1 MTANR
6 RIDQLQNNDHSMTLL
21 RAIQVA
27 YRYTQRAQAV
37 SLIMSLVIASLGVLA
52 KAAYPPVLPM
62 ATIIGAGWA
71 GVYTVALVPQLG
83 RYLRTSAV
91 LQEMLDTALFGIS
104 WNPVLVGE
112 RLSEDDVSQLSRRF
126 RGDESSLRNY
136 YLVAAVNGPYDV
148 LFCLEQNL
156 AWGSRVRRRFADVL
170 LSFVTVWCA
179 AGIIVGV
186 SAGSTVGNLV
196 IVWFVPSLGL
206 LLYCSEAARAQIL
219 TTRERIRV
227 VGLVRA
233 VMDDSSSPSL
243 IDDKTFAIF
252 ARQVQDV
259 MFLARRQQPRTPQW
273 FFRLFHDDDMVDFRY
288 KMRALEQRIG
298 MGH

>member
-1 MTANR
+1 MAANR
-6 RIDQLQNNDHSMTLL
+6 RIDRLQNDNHSMTLL

-27 YRYTQRAQAV
+27 HRYTQRAQAV

-52 KAAYPPVLPM
+52 KMVYSPLLPA

-71 GVYTVALVPQLG
+71 GVYAVALAPRLG
-83 RYLRTSAV
+83 RYLRTSAI
-91 LQEMLDTALFGIS
+91 LQEMLDVALFGIP
-104 WNPVLVGE
+104 WNAVLVGPQ
-112 RLSEDDVSQLSRRF
+112 LSEDDVSRLSRRF
-126 RGDESSLRNY
+126 RGDEASLRDY

-156 AWGSRVRRRFADVL
+156 AWGSRVRRRFADLL
-170 LSFVTVWCA
+170 LSFVTAWCA

-186 SAGSTVGNLV
+186 AVGSTVSDLV
-196 IVWFVPSLGL
+196 TVWFVPSLGL
-206 LLYCSEAARAQIL
+206 LLYCSAGARAQIL

-233 VMDDSSSPSL
+233 LMDDSSAPSL
-243 IDDKTFAIF
+243 ADDKAFAVF

-259 MFLARRQQPRTPQW
+259 LFLARRQEPRTPHW
-273 FFRLFHDDDMVDFRY
+273 FFGLFHDDDIADFRY

-298 MGH
+298 IGH